1 VKSKFE
7 RRGTVKFTT
16 KGGLDLHQEL
26 AKLANGRSAF
36 SGSLEKKVRV
46 SWAQLSG
53 GDETLTRRNAS
64 PS

>member
-1 VKSKFE
+1 M
-7 RRGTVKFTT
+7 VKFTT
-16 KGGLDLHQEL
+16 KGGLDLQQEL

-36 SGSLEKKVRV
+36 SGIRKKVRV

-64 PS
+64 PW

>member
-1 VKSKFE
+1 M
-7 RRGTVKFTT
+7 VKFTT
-16 KGGLDLHQEL
+16 KGGLDLQQEL
-26 AKLANGRSAF
+26 AKLANGRFAF

-53 GDETLTRRNAS
+53 EDETLTRRNAS